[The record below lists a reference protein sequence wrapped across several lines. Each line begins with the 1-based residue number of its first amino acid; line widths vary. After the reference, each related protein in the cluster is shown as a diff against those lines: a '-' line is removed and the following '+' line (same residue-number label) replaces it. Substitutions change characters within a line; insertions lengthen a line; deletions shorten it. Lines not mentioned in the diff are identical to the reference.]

1 MPARKKRV
9 RAPMRAQVAYSWVP
23 IDPNYVNR
31 VGYDP
36 KFLGDVEVRLPRPD
50 GRTLKAA
57 DLLPALHYQHFSV
70 RMHRRR
76 NLAAFTAVNISGADR
91 YQRTGREEDSWEVDP
106 RAPGIQTTQ
115 PAYKAPFQRGHLVM
129 RLDPVWGR
137 KDIAERA
144 EADTFHWTNCAPQH
158 RKLNNPWW
166 LSVEKHVLET
176 ALVRRQR
183 VSVFSGPVFSPQD
196 PVLRGVRIPL
206 AYWKVVVWRVPGL
219 KVGLRSLG
227 FVVRQDAEVWAA
239 VAAAAGPAGAPH
251 APRPVRGFEDT
262 PTRVQGYQVP
272 VKKIQELT
280 GLRFGR
286 VSGAS
291 VDVLARRP
299 AGGMRSL
306 ATGKAA
312 SGVRSL
318 RSVADLVLE

>member
-1 MPARKKRV
+1 MAARKKRS
-9 RAPMRAQVAYSWVP
+9 RPPMRAPVAYSWVP
-23 IDPNYVNR
+23 IDTNYVNR
-31 VGYDP
+31 RGFDP
-36 KFLGDVEVRLPRPD
+36 KFLGDVPVGLPKAD
-50 GRTLKAA
+50 GTTLKAE

-70 RMHRRR
+70 RMHRQR
-76 NLAAFTAVNISGADR
+76 NLAAFTAVNISGAER
-91 YQRTGREEDSWEVDP
+91 YQRTGREEDSWEEDP

-115 PAYKAPFQRGHLVM
+115 PAYRSPFQRGHLVM

-166 LSVEKHVLET
+166 LSVERHVLET

-196 PVLRGVRIPL
+196 PLLRGVRVPL
-206 AYWKVVVWRVPGL
+206 AYWKVVVWRVPDL

-227 FVVRQDAEVWAA
+227 FLVRQDAEVWAA
-239 VAAAAGPAGAPH
+239 VAAAAGPAGVPH

-272 VKKIQELT
+272 VRTIEELT

-286 VSGAS
+286 VAGSS
-291 VDVLARRP
+291 VDVLARRRTGGLRSP
-299 AGGMRSL
+299 VAGKTTPGMRTL
-306 ATGKAA
+306 G
-312 SGVRSL
+312 
-318 RSVADLVLE
+318 SVADLVVE

>member
-1 MPARKKRV
+1 M
-9 RAPMRAQVAYSWVP
+9 P

-31 VGYDP
+31 RGFDP
-36 KFLGDVEVRLPRPD
+36 KFLGDVPVGLPKAD
-50 GRTLKAA
+50 GRTLRAE

-76 NLAAFTAVNISGADR
+76 NLAAFTAVNISGAER
-91 YQRTGREEDSWEVDP
+91 YQRTGREEDSWEEDP

-115 PAYKAPFQRGHLVM
+115 PAYRSPFQRGHLVM

-137 KDIAERA
+137 KDVAERA

-158 RKLNNPWW
+158 RRLNNPWW
-166 LSVEKHVLET
+166 LSVENHVLET

-183 VSVFSGPVFSPQD
+183 VSVFSGPVFSAQD
-196 PVLRGVRIPL
+196 PVLRGVRVPL

-227 FVVRQDAEVWAA
+227 FLVRQDAEVWAA
-239 VAAAAGPAGAPH
+239 VAAAAGPAGVPH
-251 APRPVRGFEDT
+251 APRPVRGFDDT

-272 VKKIQELT
+272 VKKIEELT

-286 VSGAS
+286 VAAAS
-291 VDVLARRP
+291 VDVLARRR

-306 ATGKAA
+306 ATGQIA
-312 SGVRSL
+312 SETRSL
-318 RSVADLVLE
+318 RRIADLVVE